1 MKFNLVYSLPR
12 FSSDGLVNATIVA
25 IKCDDFNS
33 LQLTVEG
40 DHRGKNDEELV
51 GLALDRF
58 YELVFPNRA
67 NNERFDSLQSELEQ
81 IKDKYLAEI
90 RQEMARF
97 NEMLKATALILNE
110 QIEDEEEEEDEGLAG
125 EAVVADDGLEG
136 AFSSDKLAGDAVV
149 GSPGA
154 DVPGDDDKAGS
165 DDKLASDG
173 GVADDDKLAGDSPEV
188 EAQVGKEDTAET
200 EEVAVDKAEGEKVD
214 AGLDDDK
221 VGFEADS
228 VRSDEDKAGAGT
240 VDTDKAEVEGL
251 SPGDDNIS
259 SDASNS
265 ADDGGVK
272 DDAQLDEG
280 LESEAKLDKGASLD
294 EKSPGVE
301 DVELDDKSPDDASLD
316 SVSSDAVGA
325 DDKVKDD
332 AQLGKDDDLSLDSGS
347 SAVAGVDILG
357 SGLAGSDGAYIG
369 SDGAVDSPEVDKGA
383 VDSPEVDTP
392 ASEPLDHVVDIEDE
406 AAETEKV
413 DTERTEAGL
422 AEDKAE
428 TEKVDSLG
436 SEAEVSSAGDAVD
449 HEVTFDDEE
458 VEGQ

>member
-40 DHRGKNDEELV
+40 DHRGKNDDELV

-81 IKDKYLAEI
+81 IKDKYLGEI
-90 RQEMARF
+90 RQEMATF
-97 NEMLKATALILNE
+97 NDMLKATALILNE

-154 DVPGDDDKAGS
+154 DVPGS

-173 GVADDDKLAGDSPEV
+173 GVADNDKLAGDSPEV

-200 EEVAVDKAEGEKVD
+200 EEVAVDKAEGVKVD

-228 VRSDEDKAGAGT
+228 VRSDEDKAGA
-240 VDTDKAEVEGL
+240 
-251 SPGDDNIS
+251 
-259 SDASNS
+259 
-265 ADDGGVK
+265 
-272 DDAQLDEG
+272 
-280 LESEAKLDKGASLD
+280 
-294 EKSPGVE
+294 
-301 DVELDDKSPDDASLD
+301 
-316 SVSSDAVGA
+316 
-325 DDKVKDD
+325 D
-332 AQLGKDDDLSLDSGS
+332 AQLGKDDDLSLDSAS
-347 SAVAGVDILG
+347 SAVSGVDSLG
-357 SGLAGSDGAYIG
+357 SGLAGSNGANIG
-369 SDGAVDSPEVDKGA
+369 SDGAVDNPEVDKGA

-413 DTERTEAGL
+413 DDKAETEKVDTERTEAGL
-422 AEDKAE
+422 ADDKAE

-436 SEAEVSSAGDAVD
+436 SDAEVSSAGDAVD